1 MIGAGNVDM
10 LREATR
16 RRSESARRRVD
27 AAIELLVRRGEVISP
42 TSVARAAGVS
52 RQWLYTDPARLA
64 VIRKHQVDGV
74 APIQHHR
81 PASSPS
87 QMRRIEA
94 LLDDNRRLRTRVETL
109 EGRLAT
115 LYGELRRSP
124 PHNV

>member
-1 MIGAGNVDM
+1 M
-10 LREATR
+10 
-16 RRSESARRRVD
+16 
-27 AAIELLVRRGEVISP
+27 SP
-42 TSVARAAGVS
+42 DSG
-52 RQWLYTDPARLA
+52 LYTDPARLA

-87 QMRRIEA
+87 QMRRIEV
-94 LLDDNRRLRTRVETL
+94 LLDDNRRLRARVESL

-115 LYGELRRSP
+115 LYGELRRRQ

>member
-1 MIGAGNVDM
+1 MIGVGNADALM
-10 LREATR
+10 EATQ
-16 RRSESARRRVD
+16 RRSASARRRVD

-52 RQWLYTDPARLA
+52 RQWLYTDPARLGL
-64 VIRKHQVDGV
+64 IRQHQVDGV
-74 APIQHHR
+74 APTQPDR

-94 LLDDNRRLRTRVETL
+94 LLDDNRRLRARVESL

-115 LYGELRRSP
+115 LYGELRMRQS
-124 PHNV
+124 HNS